1 MRNMQSS
8 IINLEE
14 VFYPES
20 DGKPMAE
27 NTLQFEWITLVKQ
40 GLDAVFIHR
49 DDVFIAGDL
58 LWYPVQGENS
68 LCQAPDTMVA
78 LGRPKG
84 HRRSYLQWKENN
96 IPPQVVFEILSP
108 GNRAGEM
115 AKKYAFYEKHGV
127 LEYYVYDPDH
137 FLLTAAV
144 RSEASGAFVDLSEP
158 ELWNWTSPLLG
169 ISFQWR
175 RGIEL
180 ELRDPQ
186 GEPFLSYADLL
197 PFKDSNNLLQLQLEV
212 EQKKVEAEAQRA
224 NAEQQKA
231 KAEAQRANAEQ
242 LKAEAEAQ
250 RANAEQLKAEAE
262 HFRAE
267 TEKIRADFL
276 AQKLRELGIDPDS
289 LSK

>member
-1 MRNMQSS
+1 MRKMQSS
-8 IINLEE
+8 IIDLEE

-58 LWYPVQGENS
+58 LWYPVQGENTV
-68 LCQAPDTMVA
+68 CQAPDTMVA

-169 ISFQWR
+169 ISFHWR

-180 ELRDPQ
+180 ELRNPQ
-186 GEPFLSYADLL
+186 GERFLSYADLL
-197 PFKDSNNLLQLQLEV
+197 PFKNQ
-212 EQKKVEAEAQRA
+212 AQSEYFR
-224 NAEQQKA
+224 
-231 KAEAQRANAEQ
+231 
-242 LKAEAEAQ
+242 AEAEK
-250 RANAEQLKAEAE
+250 N
-262 HFRAE
+262 
-267 TEKIRADFL
+267 RADAM
-276 AQKLRELGIDPDS
+276 AQKLRELGIDPDA
-289 LSK
+289 LGK